1 MKKSKKYKV
10 AIIGC
15 GKIAIEEGNYCRKVQ
30 PGTHAG
36 AFSLHPQIE
45 IVGFADIDPKRLKVA
60 SKKFPDIPL
69 FISAEEMIKKTQPD
83 IVSIATHTNTHA
95 ALVKLAAKYKIKAI
109 VCEKPM
115 AENIQ
120 KAKKMIAACRASNS
134 LLFINHTR
142 RFDPLFIKLKKEI
155 GDGIIGQVVQ
165 GSYFYYNGIFNNGT
179 HAVDLMR
186 FFLGD
191 IDWVVAVENKLAKN
205 LDLPHLRFDL
215 NVDALLHF
223 KNGAAIHLHPLP
235 ANYGF
240 SDIYLFGTKGSIFLK
255 EMNYKIEYRKLIN
268 NKYFKGYYGLEEKA
282 VKKGDLRSYMKSL
295 PVHVVDCLEGG
306 SSPISRGEDGLEA
319 IKILSLLKK
328 SALAGGKKIKVKD
341 NN

>member
-10 AIIGC
+10 VIVGC
-15 GKIAIEEGNYCRKVQ
+15 GKIAIEENRYCKEVR
-30 PGTHAG
+30 PSTHAG
-36 AFSLHPQIE
+36 AYSANPQME
-45 IVGFADIDPKRLKVA
+45 MAGFADTDSERLKVT
-60 SKKFPDIPL
+60 SKKFPGVPL
-69 FISAEEMIKKTQPD
+69 FISAEEMIKKIQPD
-83 IVSIATHTNTHA
+83 IVSIATHVDTHA

-120 KAKKMIAACRASNS
+120 KAKKMISACRASNS

-155 GDGIIGQVVQ
+155 NDGIIGHMVQ
-165 GSYFYYNGIFNNGT
+165 GSYYYYNGIFNNGT

-191 IDWVVAVENKLAKN
+191 IDWVMAAENKLANN
-205 LDLPHLRFDL
+205 LDLPNLRSDL

-223 KNGAAIHLHPLP
+223 KNGAIIHLHPLP

-240 SDIYLFGTKGSIFLK
+240 SDIYLFGAKGSIFLK

-268 NKYFKGYYGLEEKA
+268 NEYFNGYHGLDEKA
-282 VKKGDLRSYMKSL
+282 RKIGGLRSYMKSL
-295 PVHVVDCLEGG
+295 PMHVVDCLEKKTQPL
-306 SSPISRGEDGLEA
+306 SSGEDGLEA
-319 IKILSLLKK
+319 IKILSLLRK
-328 SALAGGKKIKVKD
+328 SALIGGKIIKVKK
-341 NN
+341 

>member
-1 MKKSKKYKV
+1 MKKIKKYKV

-15 GKIAIEEGNYCRKVQ
+15 GKIAVEENNYCKKVQ

-36 AFSLHPQIE
+36 AFKAHPEIE
-45 IVGFADIDPKRLKVA
+45 IVGFADIDQKRLNIA
-60 SKKFPDIPL
+60 LKKFPGVPL

-83 IVSIATHTNTHA
+83 IVSIATHTNSHA
-95 ALVKLAAKYKIKAI
+95 SLVKLAAKYKVKAI

-115 AENIQ
+115 ASSIQ
-120 KAKKMIAACRASNS
+120 EAKKMINVCHNSGS

-155 GDGIIGQVVQ
+155 NEGMIGQVVQ
-165 GSYFYYNGIFNNGT
+165 GSYYYYNGIFNNGT

-191 IDWVVAVENKLAKN
+191 IDWVIATKNKLAKN
-205 LDLPHLRFDL
+205 LELPHLRKDL

-223 KNGAAIHLHPLP
+223 KNGATIHLHPLP

-240 SDIYLFGTKGSIFLK
+240 SDIYLFGTMGSISLK
-255 EMNYKIEYRKLIN
+255 EMNFKIEYRKLVN
-268 NKYFKGYYGLEEKA
+268 NKNFKGYNGLEEKA
-282 VKKGDLRSYMKSL
+282 IIKGGLRSYMKSL
-295 PVHVVDCLEGG
+295 PGHVIDCLKGK
-306 SSPISRGEDGLEA
+306 SKSISKGEDGLEA

-328 SALAGGKKIKVKD
+328 SALTGGKKIKVE
-341 NN
+341 N